1 MKPRS
6 CLMIARVRRARYA
19 LATTEPCRRCF
30 VAAGLS
36 CSGRF
41 TLCAALQSSMHV
53 TRKSG
58 CEASRFRAGYSVIA
72 QHHCIPY
79 TWKLKSR
86 TGAYLFRKPFVRCEA
101 VKAGS
106 HDDPRQL
113 PGCSGC
119 LGLRI
124 LKGFGVCRGCTRG
137 LGLKQVYKGCDRTRV
152 ELFLR

>member
-1 MKPRS
+1 
-6 CLMIARVRRARYA
+6 MIARVRRARYA

-79 TWKLKSR
+79 LETQIPN
-86 TGAYLFRKPFVRCEA
+86 GGLFVSKA
-101 VKAGS
+101 VC
-106 HDDPRQL
+106 PL
-113 PGCSGC
+113 
-119 LGLRI
+119 
-124 LKGFGVCRGCTRG
+124 
-137 LGLKQVYKGCDRTRV
+137 
-152 ELFLR
+152 